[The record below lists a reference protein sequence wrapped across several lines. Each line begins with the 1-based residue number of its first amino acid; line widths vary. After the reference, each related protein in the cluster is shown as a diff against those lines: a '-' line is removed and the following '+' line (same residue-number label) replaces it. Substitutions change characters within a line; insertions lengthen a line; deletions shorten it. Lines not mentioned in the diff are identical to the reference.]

1 MTQKSSKWHTHILP
15 SPYEAEQQASG
26 MNSKG
31 EGGGGGGGSSH
42 RFRTCSDTRSRRRV
56 GGGTK
61 QIRQANCYNSWS
73 EWSFFSGGQVFHP
86 DNPKVS
92 KYLKVD

>member
-1 MTQKSSKWHTHILP
+1 MTNNGQHLTGYLVQ
-15 SPYEAEQQASG
+15 AEQQASG

-61 QIRQANCYNSWS
+61 QIRQANCYNS
-73 EWSFFSGGQVFHP
+73 
-86 DNPKVS
+86 
-92 KYLKVD
+92 